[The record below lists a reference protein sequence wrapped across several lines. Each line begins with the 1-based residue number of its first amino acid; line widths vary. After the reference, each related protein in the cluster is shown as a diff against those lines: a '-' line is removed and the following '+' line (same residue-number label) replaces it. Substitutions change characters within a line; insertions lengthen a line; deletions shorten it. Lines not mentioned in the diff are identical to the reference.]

1 MGCNMFNDQ
10 EKDLIVMALIYFRN
24 DCSVEDVKELGFDIN
39 DNGVDRCEAMA
50 QTLIEDFIGPTW
62 DEEAT
67 AEALS
72 SHQLRLFRETEE

>member
-1 MGCNMFNDQ
+1 MGCNMFSDQ

-39 DNGVDRCEAMA
+39 DNGVEKCEEMA

-67 AEALS
+67 AKALRG
-72 SHQLRLFRETEE
+72 HQLRLFRPDEE